1 MMAAI
6 SEYVRGWQWAAIA
19 YIQGWQ
25 WIAIVALIVLIAVWV
40 VLRRR
45 Q

>member
-1 MMAAI
+1 MTSALGEMLPQLAA
-6 SEYVRGWQWAAIA
+6 A

-25 WIAIVALIVLIAVWV
+25 WIAIVALIVLIIVWV
-40 VLRRR
+40 MMRRK

>member
-6 SEYVRGWQWAAIA
+6 SEYVRGWQLAAIS

-40 VLRRR
+40 VLRLR